1 MRQVPTNCSLYS
13 MCVSLNLNTQRH
25 YGIFVDVPMHTSN
38 LHPLRLQQ
46 CARGNKGL
54 VEQSLCAAHVHQSLA
69 YTPEGSEPLSGPVVT
84 VVTATAVAQ
93 KISKNIWG
101 VIITDPHNVR
111 SHMLPPN
118 QQLDRASC
126 SALCFPAHLAAVFK
140 ILFSM

>member
-46 CARGNKGL
+46 CATGNKGL
-54 VEQSLCAAHVHQSLA
+54 VEQSLR
-69 YTPEGSEPLSGPVVT
+69 GPVIT

-111 SHMLPPN
+111 SHMMPPN
-118 QQLDRASC
+118 QQLDPRASC
-126 SALCFPAHLAAVFK
+126 SALCFPGHLAA
-140 ILFSM
+140 LF